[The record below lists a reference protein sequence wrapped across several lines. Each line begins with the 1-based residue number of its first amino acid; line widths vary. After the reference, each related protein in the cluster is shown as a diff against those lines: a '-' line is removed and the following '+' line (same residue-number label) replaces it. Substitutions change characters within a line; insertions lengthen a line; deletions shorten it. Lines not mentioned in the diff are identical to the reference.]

1 MVHWLYRPVF
11 WNGTY
16 RAAQIQMFAGP
27 KIFPFISLQEKQTA
41 DPMKLKKYITHQ
53 IMFNE
58 LLPKLKRWWGT
69 VCQVLEFCLELH
81 IFTEFNNNT
90 KKSTQ
95 TLMEVCICPKTD
107 RNISTSAG
115 SLEELYLPT
124 FIWWFFTNWVIHRH
138 KVKSD
143 QENSKTTVRAPMCTD
158 GLILG

>member
-16 RAAQIQMFAGP
+16 RAAEIQMFAGP

-90 KKSTQ
+90 KKKHT
-95 TLMEVCICPKTD
+95 
-107 RNISTSAG
+107 NING
-115 SLEELYLPT
+115 GLYLSQ
-124 FIWWFFTNWVIHRH
+124 NWQKHLHQCWVTGRVVPSHFHMMIFYQL
-138 KVKSD
+138 S
-143 QENSKTTVRAPMCTD
+143 NT
-158 GLILG
+158 